1 MSCLKNATKTGL
13 MLLQR
18 IDEQKHPRDDELSVQ
33 SQKNAMKDAEMKGLV
48 DEAIQIEE
56 ENEQRAKA
64 QVLRREAAEEESE
77 EEADQEADQEE
88 EEEEE
93 EEAEDA
99 EEVEGEEAQEA
110 AEGEGA
116 VAHSKQ
122 EARSSSR
129 SPASPS
135 FVSMFN
141 TLEATE
147 ESTVSTSHNSPFA
160 VHSAALTSVPPYHMG
175 SPIFV
180 GEVATG
186 LYSQQSAVP
195 NRSGFVF
202 HDMGG
207 VARNAYEVFLRLS
220 PKNRPLLVGAIGNDE
235 GGRRI
240 RDFHGKMGDSL
251 EGVKTMNGSSLEI
264 WGFYDKSGY
273 PEREYRSYCD
283 AKITVSQL
291 TELGESFERA
301 SSVFVDTSLSIEA
314 QRRVAA
320 LLKDRPSRLLVSP
333 CDSSQLRS
341 LLESSLL
348 QRTDYLCISVEELW
362 DMACLVKPEL
372 RSQSNDWKQ
381 RSRIAM
387 RFESR
392 LENGGVF
399 GSDSSLERAAERG
412 SERNAEPSGR

>member
-18 IDEQKHPRDDELSVQ
+18 IDEQKHPKESELSVQ
-33 SQKNAMKDAEMKGLV
+33 SRKNAMKDAEMKGMV

-56 ENEQRAKA
+56 ENEQRAKE
-64 QVLRREAAEEESE
+64 QVLRQEAAAEEEDDE
-77 EEADQEADQEE
+77 EGEEQEQEE
-88 EEEEE
+88 QEEQEV
-93 EEAEDA
+93 EEAEGGA
-99 EEVEGEEAQEA
+99 SSFQSQQET
-110 AEGEGA
+110 
-116 VAHSKQ
+116 
-122 EARSSSR
+122 RSSSR
-129 SPASPS
+129 SFASPT

-141 TLEATE
+141 TLEPTQE
-147 ESTVSTSHNSPFA
+147 NTVSTSHNSPFS
-160 VHSAALTSVPPYHMG
+160 VHSTSLSSIPPYHVG

-186 LYSQQSAVP
+186 LYSQQSAVS

-202 HDMGG
+202 HDLGG

-235 GGRRI
+235 GGKRI

-251 EGVKTMNGSSLEI
+251 EGVKVMNGSSLEI

-273 PEREYRSYCD
+273 PESEYRSYSD
-283 AKITVSQL
+283 AKISVSHL
-291 TELGESFERA
+291 NELSESFEKA

-314 QRRVAA
+314 QRRVAT
-320 LLKDRPSRLLVSP
+320 LLKDKPSRLLVSP
-333 CDSSQLRS
+333 CEPSQLKS

-372 RSQSNDWKQ
+372 RSQSDDWKQ
-381 RSRIAM
+381 RSRFAM
-387 RFESR
+387 Q
-392 LENGGVF
+392 L
-399 GSDSSLERAAERG
+399 
-412 SERNAEPSGR
+412 

>member
-1 MSCLKNATKTGL
+1 MFMSCLKNATKTGL

-18 IDEQKHPRDDELSVQ
+18 IDEQKHPKESELSVQ

-56 ENEQRAKA
+56 ENEQRAKE
-64 QVLRREAAEEESE
+64 QVLRQEAA
-77 EEADQEADQEE
+77 EE

-93 EEAEDA
+93 EQ
-99 EEVEGEEAQEA
+99 EEEEETEGEAASFQSQQET
-110 AEGEGA
+110 
-116 VAHSKQ
+116 
-122 EARSSSR
+122 RNSSR
-129 SPASPS
+129 SFASPT

-141 TLEATE
+141 TLE
-147 ESTVSTSHNSPFA
+147 STQENTNSTSHNSPFSI
-160 VHSAALTSVPPYHMG
+160 HSTSLSSVPPYHVG

-186 LYSQQSAVP
+186 LYSQQSAVS

-202 HDMGG
+202 HDLGG

-235 GGRRI
+235 GGKRI

-251 EGVKTMNGSSLEI
+251 EGVKVMNGSSLEI

-273 PEREYRSYCD
+273 PEKEYRSYSD
-283 AKITVSQL
+283 AKISVSQL
-291 TELGESFERA
+291 NELSESIEKT

-314 QRRVAA
+314 QRRVAT
-320 LLKDRPSRLLVSP
+320 LLKDKPSRLLVSP
-333 CDSSQLRS
+333 CEPSQLRS

-372 RSQSNDWKQ
+372 RSQSDDWKQ

-387 RFESR
+387 HF
-392 LENGGVF
+392 
-399 GSDSSLERAAERG
+399 
-412 SERNAEPSGR
+412 

>member
-18 IDEQKHPRDDELSVQ
+18 IDEQKHPKESELSVQ
-33 SQKNAMKDAEMKGLV
+33 SRKNAMKDAEMKGMV

-56 ENEQRAKA
+56 ENEQRAKE
-64 QVLRREAAEEESE
+64 QVLRQEAAEEEDDDE
-77 EEADQEADQEE
+77 EGEE
-88 EEEEE
+88 EEQEEQE
-93 EEAEDA
+93 DQEVEEAEGGA
-99 EEVEGEEAQEA
+99 SSFQSQQET
-110 AEGEGA
+110 
-116 VAHSKQ
+116 
-122 EARSSSR
+122 RSSSR
-129 SPASPS
+129 SFASPT

-141 TLEATE
+141 TLEPTQE
-147 ESTVSTSHNSPFA
+147 NTVSTSHNSPFS
-160 VHSAALTSVPPYHMG
+160 VHSTSLSSIPPYHMG

-186 LYSQQSAVP
+186 LYSQQSAVS

-202 HDMGG
+202 HDLGG

-235 GGRRI
+235 GGKRI

-251 EGVKTMNGSSLEI
+251 EGVKVMNGSSLEI

-273 PEREYRSYCD
+273 PESEYRSYSD
-283 AKITVSQL
+283 AKISVSHL
-291 TELGESFERA
+291 NELSESFEKA

-314 QRRVAA
+314 QRRVAT
-320 LLKDRPSRLLVSP
+320 LLKDKPSRLLVSP
-333 CDSSQLRS
+333 CEPSQLKS

-372 RSQSNDWKQ
+372 RSQSDDWKQ
-381 RSRIAM
+381 RSRFTM
-387 RFESR
+387 Q
-392 LENGGVF
+392 L
-399 GSDSSLERAAERG
+399 
-412 SERNAEPSGR
+412 

>member
-18 IDEQKHPRDDELSVQ
+18 IDEQKHPKESELSVQ
-33 SQKNAMKDAEMKGLV
+33 SRKNAMKDAEMKGLV

-56 ENEQRAKA
+56 ENEQRAKE
-64 QVLRREAAEEESE
+64 QVLRQEAAEEEDDDE
-77 EEADQEADQEE
+77 EGEE
-88 EEEEE
+88 EEQEEQE
-93 EEAEDA
+93 EQEVEEAEGGA
-99 EEVEGEEAQEA
+99 SSFQSQQET
-110 AEGEGA
+110 
-116 VAHSKQ
+116 H
-122 EARSSSR
+122 SSSR
-129 SPASPS
+129 SFASPT

-141 TLEATE
+141 TLEPTQE
-147 ESTVSTSHNSPFA
+147 NTVSTSPNSPFP
-160 VHSAALTSVPPYHMG
+160 VHSTPLSSIPPYHMG

-186 LYSQQSAVP
+186 LYSQQSAVS

-202 HDMGG
+202 HDLGG

-235 GGRRI
+235 GGKRI

-251 EGVKTMNGSSLEI
+251 EGVKVMNGSSLEI

-273 PEREYRSYCD
+273 PESEYRSYSD
-283 AKITVSQL
+283 AKISVSHL
-291 TELGESFERA
+291 NELSESFEKA

-314 QRRVAA
+314 QRRVAT
-320 LLKDRPSRLLVSP
+320 LLKDKPSRLLVSP
-333 CDSSQLRS
+333 CEPSQLKS

-372 RSQSNDWKQ
+372 RSQSDDWKQ
-381 RSRIAM
+381 RSRFAM
-387 RFESR
+387 Q
-392 LENGGVF
+392 L
-399 GSDSSLERAAERG
+399 
-412 SERNAEPSGR
+412 

>member
-1 MSCLKNATKTGL
+1 

-18 IDEQKHPRDDELSVQ
+18 IDEQKHPKESELSVQ
-33 SQKNAMKDAEMKGLV
+33 SRKNAMKDAEMKGMV

-56 ENEQRAKA
+56 ENEQRAKE
-64 QVLRREAAEEESE
+64 QVLRQEAA
-77 EEADQEADQEE
+77 
-88 EEEEE
+88 EEE
-93 EEAEDA
+93 EEAE
-99 EEVEGEEAQEA
+99 EGEQEEQEEHEEQEVEE
-110 AEGEGA
+110 AEGGA
-116 VAHSKQ
+116 SSFQSQQ
-122 EARSSSR
+122 ETRSSSR
-129 SPASPS
+129 SFASPT

-141 TLEATE
+141 TLEPTQE
-147 ESTVSTSHNSPFA
+147 NTVSTSHNSPFS
-160 VHSAALTSVPPYHMG
+160 VHSTSLSSIPPYHVG

-186 LYSQQSAVP
+186 LYSQQSAVS

-202 HDMGG
+202 HDLGG

-235 GGRRI
+235 GGKRI

-251 EGVKTMNGSSLEI
+251 EGVKVVNGSSLEI

-273 PEREYRSYCD
+273 PESEYRSYSD
-283 AKITVSQL
+283 AKISVSHL
-291 TELGESFERA
+291 NELSESFEKA

-314 QRRVAA
+314 QRRVAT
-320 LLKDRPSRLLVSP
+320 LLKDKPSRLLVSP
-333 CDSSQLRS
+333 CEPSQLKS

-372 RSQSNDWKQ
+372 RSQSDDWKQ
-381 RSRIAM
+381 RSRFAM
-387 RFESR
+387 Q
-392 LENGGVF
+392 L
-399 GSDSSLERAAERG
+399 
-412 SERNAEPSGR
+412 

>member
-18 IDEQKHPRDDELSVQ
+18 IDEQKHPKESELSVQ
-33 SQKNAMKDAEMKGLV
+33 SRKNAMKDAEMKGMV

-56 ENEQRAKA
+56 ENEQRAKE
-64 QVLRREAAEEESE
+64 QVLRQEAAEEEDDDE
-77 EEADQEADQEE
+77 EGEE
-88 EEEEE
+88 EEQEEQE
-93 EEAEDA
+93 EQEVEEAEGGA
-99 EEVEGEEAQEA
+99 SSFQSQQET
-110 AEGEGA
+110 
-116 VAHSKQ
+116 
-122 EARSSSR
+122 RSSSR
-129 SPASPS
+129 SFASPT

-141 TLEATE
+141 TLEPTQE
-147 ESTVSTSHNSPFA
+147 NTVSTSHNSPFS
-160 VHSAALTSVPPYHMG
+160 VHSTSLSSIPPYHMG

-186 LYSQQSAVP
+186 LYSQQSAVS

-202 HDMGG
+202 HDLGG

-235 GGRRI
+235 GGKRI

-251 EGVKTMNGSSLEI
+251 EGVKVMNGSSLEI

-273 PEREYRSYCD
+273 PESEYRSYSD
-283 AKITVSQL
+283 AKISVSHL
-291 TELGESFERA
+291 NELSESFEKA

-314 QRRVAA
+314 QRRVAT
-320 LLKDRPSRLLVSP
+320 LLKDKPSRLLVSP
-333 CDSSQLRS
+333 CEPSQLKS

-372 RSQSNDWKQ
+372 RSQSDDWKQ
-381 RSRIAM
+381 RSRFAM
-387 RFESR
+387 Q
-392 LENGGVF
+392 L
-399 GSDSSLERAAERG
+399 
-412 SERNAEPSGR
+412 

>member
-1 MSCLKNATKTGL
+1 MFMSCLKNATKTGL

-18 IDEQKHPRDDELSVQ
+18 IDEQKHPKESELSVQ
-33 SQKNAMKDAEMKGLV
+33 SRKNAMKDAEMKGMV

-56 ENEQRAKA
+56 ENEQRAKE
-64 QVLRREAAEEESE
+64 QVLRQVAAEEEE
-77 EEADQEADQEE
+77 EDEEGEQAEQEE
-88 EEEEE
+88 QEEHEAQEV
-93 EEAEDA
+93 EEAEGGA
-99 EEVEGEEAQEA
+99 SSFQSQQET
-110 AEGEGA
+110 
-116 VAHSKQ
+116 
-122 EARSSSR
+122 RSSSR
-129 SPASPS
+129 SFASPT

-141 TLEATE
+141 TLEPTQE
-147 ESTVSTSHNSPFA
+147 NTVSTSHNSPFS
-160 VHSAALTSVPPYHMG
+160 VHSTSLSSIPPYHMG

-186 LYSQQSAVP
+186 LYSQQSAVS

-202 HDMGG
+202 HDLGG

-235 GGRRI
+235 GGKRI

-251 EGVKTMNGSSLEI
+251 EGVKVVNGSSLEI

-273 PEREYRSYCD
+273 PESEYRSYSD
-283 AKITVSQL
+283 AKISVSHL
-291 TELGESFERA
+291 NELSESFEKA

-314 QRRVAA
+314 QRRVAT
-320 LLKDRPSRLLVSP
+320 LLKDKPSRLLVSP
-333 CDSSQLRS
+333 CEPSQLKS

-372 RSQSNDWKQ
+372 RSQSDDWKQ
-381 RSRIAM
+381 RSRFAM
-387 RFESR
+387 Q
-392 LENGGVF
+392 L
-399 GSDSSLERAAERG
+399 
-412 SERNAEPSGR
+412 